1 MRPAAKREAVRHLQE
16 QHGFSQR
23 RACRT
28 TNCHRRT
35 AAHISRR
42 SDDAPLRTR
51 LKELAHENLR
61 WGYKLLWGALRGQ
74 EFMVNHKK
82 VYRLYKEEK
91 LELRRKGKK
100 RFKSELRG
108 QTEKPTAPCQLWTMD
123 FVSDALCDG
132 RIFRTLNLVDAFT
145 RQCLAIETDTS
156 LSGERVGRV
165 LDGVVAQRGK
175 PQVIQ
180 IDNGPEF
187 RSKALDM
194 WACRNGVKLHFIEPG
209 KLPPKGHPQ
218 NGLIES
224 FNGRFRDE
232 CLNQEWFSSL
242 KEARQL
248 IEAWRVGYNTKR
260 PHSSLGYLPPDTWAK
275 RHTDS
280 LVLFG
285 IPQG

>member
-1 MRPAAKREAVRHLQE
+1 MRPAAKREAVRHLQV
-16 QHGFSQR
+16 QHGFSMRQ
-23 RACRT
+23 ACRT
-28 TNCHRRT
+28 TSCNRKT
-35 AAHISRR
+35 ATHFSRR
-42 SDDAPLRTR
+42 ADDAPLRAR
-51 LKELAHENLR
+51 LKELAHENVR

-74 EFMVNHKK
+74 EFVVNHKK

-108 QTEKPTAPCQLWTMD
+108 QPEKPIAPCQLWTMD
-123 FVSDALCDG
+123 FVSDALCNG
-132 RIFRTLNLVDAFT
+132 RSFRTLNLVDAFT
-145 RQCLAIETDTS
+145 RQCLAIEADTS
-156 LSGERVGRV
+156 LGGERVVRV
-165 LDGVVAQRGK
+165 LDSVVAQRGK

-187 RSKALDM
+187 RSKALDI
-194 WACRNGVKLHFIEPG
+194 WACQNGVKLHFIEPG
-209 KLPPKGHPQ
+209 KPTQ

-248 IEAWRVGYNTKR
+248 IEAWRVGYNAKR
-260 PHSSLGYLPPDTWAK
+260 PHSSLGYLPPDVWAK
-275 RHTDS
+275 RHKES
-280 LVLFG
+280 SVLFG

>member
-1 MRPAAKREAVRHLQE
+1 VKPAAKRQAVRHLQE
-16 QHGFSQR
+16 QHNFSQR

-28 TNCHRRT
+28 TNCHRKT
-35 AAHISRR
+35 AAHLSRR
-42 SDDAPLRTR
+42 ADDAPLRAR
-51 LKELAHENLR
+51 LKELAHENVR

-74 EFMVNHKK
+74 DFVVNHKK

-108 QTEKPTAPCQLWTMD
+108 QPQKPITPCQLWTMD

-132 RIFRTLNLVDAFT
+132 RSFRTLNLVDSFT

-156 LSGERVGRV
+156 LGGERVVRV
-165 LDGVVAQRGK
+165 LDDVVAQRGK

-187 RSKALDM
+187 RSKALDV
-194 WACRNGVKLHFIEPG
+194 WACQNGVKLHFIEPG
-209 KLPPKGHPQ
+209 KPTQ

-248 IEAWRVGYNTKR
+248 IEAWRVGYNSKR
-260 PHSSLGYLPPDTWAK
+260 PHSSLGYLPPDVWAK
-275 RHTDS
+275 RHAES
-280 LVLFG
+280 SVLFG

>member
-1 MRPAAKREAVRHLQE
+1 MRHLQDR
-16 QHGFSQR
+16 HGFSQR

-28 TNCHRRT
+28 TNCHRKT
-35 AAHISRR
+35 AAHISHRA
-42 SDDAPLRTR
+42 DDAPLRAK
-51 LKELAHENLR
+51 LKELAYENLR
-61 WGYKLLWGALRGQ
+61 WGYKLLWGALRVQGI
-74 EFMVNHKK
+74 MVNHKK

-108 QTEKPTAPCQLWTMD
+108 QPAKPVAPCQLWSMD

-132 RIFRTLNLVDAFT
+132 RNFRTLNLVDTFT

-156 LSGERVGRV
+156 LGGERVVRV
-165 LDGVVAQRGK
+165 LENVMAQRGK

-187 RSKALDM
+187 RSKVLDI
-194 WACRNGVKLHFIEPG
+194 WACPNGVKLHFIEPG
-209 KLPPKGHPQ
+209 KPTQ

-260 PHSSLGYLPPDTWAK
+260 PHSSLGYLPPDVWAK
-275 RHTDS
+275 QHTQS
-280 LVLFG
+280 SVLFG
-285 IPQG
+285 IPMG

>member
-28 TNCHRRT
+28 TRCNRKT
-35 AAHISRR
+35 AAHILKRP
-42 SDDAPLRTR
+42 DDGALRFR
-51 LKELAHENLR
+51 LKELAQEQVR
-61 WGYKLLWGALRGQ
+61 WGYKMLCGTLRFEGWK
-74 EFMVNHKK
+74 VNHKK

-100 RFKSELRG
+100 RLKSELRG
-108 QTEKPTAPCQLWTMD
+108 EVQKPTASNHLWTMD
-123 FVSDALCDG
+123 FVSDALSDG
-132 RIFRTLNLVDAFT
+132 RSFRTLNLVDAYT

-156 LSGERVGRV
+156 LGGERVVRV
-165 LDGVVAQRGK
+165 LDEVVAKRGQ

-187 RSKALDM
+187 RSKVLDV
-194 WACRNGVKLHFIEPG
+194 WACRNGVKLDFIEPG
-209 KLPPKGHPQ
+209 KPTQ

-232 CLNQEWFSSL
+232 CLNQEWFFSL
-242 KEARQL
+242 HEARQL
-248 IEAWRVGYNTKR
+248 IEGWRVSYNSKR
-260 PHSSLGYLPPDTWAK
+260 PHSSLGYLPPDVWAQK
-275 RHTDS
+275 QQNS
-280 LVLFG
+280 LVLNG
-285 IPQG
+285 IPTG

>member
-1 MRPAAKREAVRHLQE
+1 M
-16 QHGFSQR
+16 
-23 RACRT
+23 
-28 TNCHRRT
+28 
-35 AAHISRR
+35 
-42 SDDAPLRTR
+42 
-51 LKELAHENLR
+51 
-61 WGYKLLWGALRGQ
+61 LWGALRGQ
-74 EFMVNHKK
+74 EFVVNHKK

-91 LELRRKGKK
+91 LELRRKGKR

-108 QTEKPTAPCQLWTMD
+108 QVEKPASPCELWTMD

-132 RIFRTLNLVDAFT
+132 RSFRTLNLVDAFT

-156 LSGERVGRV
+156 LSGERVVRV

-175 PQVIQ
+175 PRVIQ

-187 RSKALDM
+187 RSKALDV
-194 WACRNGVKLHFIEPG
+194 WACRNEVKLHFIEPG
-209 KLPPKGHPQ
+209 KPTQ

-248 IEAWRVGYNTKR
+248 IEGWRVGYNSKR
-260 PHSSLGYLPPDTWAK
+260 PHSSLGYLPPDIWAHK
-275 RHTDS
+275 HQNT
-280 LVLFG
+280 LVLNG